1 MVSRSVLERYDS
13 SSIAALSDGIFGV
26 AMTLLVLDVHLL
38 GPSVEYLAAH
48 PCRYGRDY
56 SASASR
62 FSSSRSTGSR
72 TIVSSRTSSPM
83 IASCF

>member
-38 GPSVEYLAAH
+38 GPSVEYLAAQLLSLW
-48 PCRYGRDY
+48 P
-56 SASASR
+56 R
-62 FSSSRSTGSR
+62 FFSFGLTFFVVA
-72 TIVSSRTSSPM
+72 IY
-83 IASCF
+83 